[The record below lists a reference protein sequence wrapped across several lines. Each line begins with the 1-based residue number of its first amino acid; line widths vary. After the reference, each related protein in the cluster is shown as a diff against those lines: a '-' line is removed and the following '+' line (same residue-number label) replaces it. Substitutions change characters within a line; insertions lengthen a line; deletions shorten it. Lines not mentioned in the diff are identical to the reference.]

1 MKIYITA
8 QSMQKRDIETK
19 LSISMTQTIEHLLK
33 LYLMPDNPARNHWQ
47 GEVYGFIHTVE
58 KLKRTNKY
66 PTAQNIYNWTYEK
79 VQDLV
84 TDASWLQIR
93 IEDICDQY
101 NIDTNIPLKPTMHE
115 FDALCVNY
123 FQWLA
128 EMLSKRGSV
137 TNREVYT
144 KLDSLV

>member
-33 LYLMPDNPARNHWQ
+33 LYLMSDSPARNHWQ

-66 PTAQNIYNWTYEK
+66 PTTQNIYNWTYEK

-101 NIDTNIPLKPTMHE
+101 NIDTNIPLNPTMHE